1 MSYQR
6 FTYTE
11 RLEVGVSTAQAD
23 GTQGLIPLTV
33 IKVSIRIITGDAE
46 GMWKEGR
53 KRIIN
58 LILGEVWR
66 LQQTWVIPTHFSR
79 ASNCISKQYRAGM
92 LGFSTG
98 LRLPFL
104 AVLFGWSPRGCW
116 LMTTSTPLEIWE
128 WLGIWNGCR
137 LLALPKERY
146 GKRRSVIWFRWG
158 KTKVKEEKPIK
169 ENSVMRIWAT
179 PNSATCPQG

>member
-6 FTYTE
+6 FTYAE

-58 LILGEVWR
+58 LILGEV
-66 LQQTWVIPTHFSR
+66 
-79 ASNCISKQYRAGM
+79 
-92 LGFSTG
+92 
-98 LRLPFL
+98 
-104 AVLFGWSPRGCW
+104 
-116 LMTTSTPLEIWE
+116 
-128 WLGIWNGCR
+128 
-137 LLALPKERY
+137 
-146 GKRRSVIWFRWG
+146 
-158 KTKVKEEKPIK
+158 
-169 ENSVMRIWAT
+169 
-179 PNSATCPQG
+179 